1 MKRLILVRHTA
12 TSSAPE
18 TCHGGG
24 TELEL
29 AATFEH
35 EVEIL
40 RKELPSCVTHF
51 HSSPLRRCEI
61 LARRIDSQ
69 AAWQID
75 PRLAEIHFGD
85 WEGRRWDQLSG
96 PALDAWMDDFVNV
109 HPPGGENAL
118 DVAKRTRSFLKGLEE
133 GTHLAITHGGVIRV
147 LLSDILGFPMA
158 NLFQIEI
165 PFGCIVELS
174 WKFGR
179 WSVERIAPPLA
190 R

>member
-40 RKELPSCVTHF
+40 RKELPSRVTHF

-85 WEGRRWDQLSG
+85 WVRR
-96 PALDAWMDDFVNV
+96 
-109 HPPGGENAL
+109 
-118 DVAKRTRSFLKGLEE
+118 RS
-133 GTHLAITHGGVIRV
+133 
-147 LLSDILGFPMA
+147 D
-158 NLFQIEI
+158 
-165 PFGCIVELS
+165 
-174 WKFGR
+174 
-179 WSVERIAPPLA
+179 
-190 R
+190 